1 MNREPAM
8 SPRAR
13 KPPGNPR
20 EPLRKPL
27 RNPRGRKPPGSPGP
41 PTSTGRPV
49 TEPAPAAEP
58 PAQSGRTDG
67 GQPPRRPPGDGGQ
80 PPGGRL
86 PPARA
91 GAGGRAHG
99 ERLTLGRAVLDA
111 IIHGNSVV
119 VTVLAIVAAMV
130 IGGLLIAFTDPVVL
144 SAWGTLFSA
153 PGGAIAAAWHSVAA
167 AYSNMFEGA
176 ILNPHTVSAAFHGGS
191 SAAVFNPLSETAVNA
206 TPLIFAGLS
215 VALAFRAGLFNIGGT
230 GQFIG
235 GALVATWLGFGVHL
249 PLVIH
254 AIVVLIGA
262 FAGGAALGWI
272 VGALKAWTGA
282 HEVIVTIMLNYVMIY
297 LLSWLLS
304 TKAMQR
310 PGRNDLI
317 SPFIASNAQLPHIA
331 GASLRINVSFLIA
344 LAAAA
349 AVWWLLSRSTLGFEF
364 RTVGA
369 NPRAARSAGMS
380 VERTW
385 IVVMLIA
392 GGLAGLAASA
402 VIQGTDYTLNF
413 QSYGTFGID
422 AITVALLGRAR
433 PLRTVLAA
441 LLFGALD
448 AGGTAMQGVTQ
459 IPADIVS
466 VIQALIVLFIA
477 APPLVRAMFRLREAR
492 APGEGQVLAK
502 GWNG

>member
-1 MNREPAM
+1 M
-8 SPRAR
+8 
-13 KPPGNPR
+13 
-20 EPLRKPL
+20 
-27 RNPRGRKPPGSPGP
+27 
-41 PTSTGRPV
+41 

-67 GQPPRRPPGDGGQ
+67 GQPPSGPPGDGGQ
-80 PPGGRL
+80 PP
-86 PPARA
+86 
-91 GAGGRAHG
+91 G

-433 PLRTVLAA
+433 PLGTVLAA

>member
-1 MNREPAM
+1 
-8 SPRAR
+8 
-13 KPPGNPR
+13 
-20 EPLRKPL
+20 
-27 RNPRGRKPPGSPGP
+27 
-41 PTSTGRPV
+41 
-49 TEPAPAAEP
+49 
-58 PAQSGRTDG
+58 
-67 GQPPRRPPGDGGQ
+67 
-80 PPGGRL
+80 
-86 PPARA
+86 
-91 GAGGRAHG
+91 
-99 ERLTLGRAVLDA
+99 VLDA

-144 SAWGTLFSA
+144 SAWGALFSA
-153 PGGAIAAAWHSVAA
+153 PGGAIAAAWDSIAA

-191 SAAVFNPLSETAVNA
+191 VAAVFNPLSETAVNA

-297 LLSWLLS
+297 LLSWLLG

-413 QSYGTFGID
+413 QSYGTYGID
-422 AITVALLGRAR
+422 AITVALLGRAK
-433 PLRTVLAA
+433 PLGTVLAA

-492 APGEGQVLAK
+492 AAGEGQVLAR